1 MARTSEGT
9 GETFGI
15 GFLHPGSGGGSRA
28 KVVLPPDPRR
38 LCMEAFLVST
48 LVVGLAEIGDK
59 TQILSLILAARF
71 QRPVPIIFGILF
83 ATLANHAAAGLAGML
98 FGSLLSGDWMRWVL
112 GISFL
117 GVAIWALFPDKYEGR
132 AERVSRLGAFAATLV
147 AFFLAEIGDKT
158 QICHGRTGRAVRAVL
173 SGRDRHHARHDAG
186 QYPGCRDRRPHRRP
200 VARQGYPA
208 RRGGCVRG
216 VGDIDDDR
224 DRGMTPA
231 GARHVVRSRRAA
243 RRRRWRCPRDSQCRS
258 GRPARRPGRGAA
270 NRAC

>member
-71 QRPVPIIFGILF
+71 QRPVPIVFGILF
-83 ATLANHAAAGLAGML
+83 ATLANHAAAGLAGVL

-117 GVAIWALFPDKYEGR
+117 GVAIWALFPDEYEGR
-132 AERVSRLGAFAATLV
+132 AERVSRFGAFTATLV

-158 QICHGRTGRAVRAVL
+158 QIAT
-173 SGRDRHHARHDAG
+173 
-186 QYPGCRDRRPHRRP
+186 
-200 VARQGYPA
+200 
-208 RRGGCVRG
+208 
-216 VGDIDDDR
+216 VGL
-224 DRGMTPA
+224 
-231 GARHVVRSRRAA
+231 AA
-243 RRRRWRCPRDSQCRS
+243 RFEQFYPVVIGTTLGMMLANIPVVAIGDRIA
-258 GRPARRPGRGAA
+258 GRLPVKAIRLVAA
-270 NRAC
+270 AVFSVLGVLTMTGIGG